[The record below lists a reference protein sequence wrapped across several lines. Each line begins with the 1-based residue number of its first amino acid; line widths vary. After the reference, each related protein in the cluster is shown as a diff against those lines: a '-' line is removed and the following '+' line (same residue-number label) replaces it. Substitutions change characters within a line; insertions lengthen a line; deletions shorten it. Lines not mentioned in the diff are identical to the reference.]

1 MLQNKQQVIKQYS
14 LSLGS
19 MKNSELEQKIEIAL
33 NSMRPFLQAD
43 GGDVELVEITKEME
57 VRLRLKGNC
66 SSCEMS
72 GMTMKAGIE
81 NGLKNAIPQIT
92 NVVAVN

>member
-1 MLQNKQQVIKQYS
+1 MKQ
-14 LSLGS
+14 G
-19 MKNSELEQKIEIAL
+19 ELEHQIEIAL

-43 GGDVELVEITKEME
+43 GGDVELVEVTSDME

-81 NGLKNAIPQIT
+81 NGLKSAIPQIT

>member
-1 MLQNKQQVIKQYS
+1 
-14 LSLGS
+14 
-19 MKNSELEQKIEIAL
+19 MKMAELEQKIEIAL

-43 GGDVELVEITKEME
+43 GGDVELVEVIKEME

-81 NGLKNAIPQIT
+81 NGLKSAIPQIT

>member
-1 MLQNKQQVIKQYS
+1 
-14 LSLGS
+14 
-19 MKNSELEQKIEIAL
+19 MKTAEMIQKIEIAL

-43 GGDVELVEITKEME
+43 GGDVELVEVTKEME

-81 NGLKNAIPQIT
+81 NGLKNAIPEI
-92 NVVAVN
+92 VSVIAVN